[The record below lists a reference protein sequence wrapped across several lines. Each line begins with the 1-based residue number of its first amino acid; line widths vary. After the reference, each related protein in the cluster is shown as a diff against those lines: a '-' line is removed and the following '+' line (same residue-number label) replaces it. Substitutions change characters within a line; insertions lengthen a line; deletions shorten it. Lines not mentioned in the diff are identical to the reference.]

1 MRGIIFIFISIV
13 YVSDGFRAGMLPL
26 GLRRGSSDGS
36 LAPRVDGGAL
46 TINKPKRREA
56 RKQMSSYESQGPRSD
71 FARTPSAIGTALNF
85 LTTVWDF
92 SRPHTLI
99 GSAISL
105 VCLYLYAVPPSLW
118 MSFPFLK
125 SLLECAIPS
134 LLMNLYITGLNQLTD
149 IEIDKINKPY
159 LPLASGVLS
168 YSHALLIVLG
178 SLFAALQLT
187 SLVSYPLKMTVVGS
201 AIFGTMYSLP
211 PFRLKRFPLLA
222 AICIVAVRGSLVNLG
237 FFLQAKTAVMGIPVG
252 NSLKELMMTATSQFP
267 ESVAATAFFA
277 VFGTIIAIMKD
288 IPDIVG
294 DRLFSIPSFSV
305 KLGAKRVFDFAWQLL
320 FSLLSLSAF
329 ACSASVIPTLL
340 HAGANKAVLGN
351 SLSRVASSVVL
362 FALSKDVKK
371 RASVVKPEDSDSV
384 FKYYMQMWNIF
395 YACYIILP
403 FLR

>member
-1 MRGIIFIFISIV
+1 
-13 YVSDGFRAGMLPL
+13 
-26 GLRRGSSDGS
+26 
-36 LAPRVDGGAL
+36 
-46 TINKPKRREA
+46 
-56 RKQMSSYESQGPRSD
+56 
-71 FARTPSAIGTALNF
+71 
-85 LTTVWDF
+85 
-92 SRPHTLI
+92 
-99 GSAISL
+99 
-105 VCLYLYAVPPSLW
+105 
-118 MSFPFLK
+118 
-125 SLLECAIPS
+125 
-134 LLMNLYITGLNQLTD
+134 MNLYITGLNQLTD

-159 LPLASGVLS
+159 LPLASGALS
-168 YSHALLIVLG
+168 YSHGLFIVLG
-178 SLFAALQLT
+178 SFFAALKLT
-187 SLVSYPLKMTVVGS
+187 SPVSYPLKMTVVGS
-201 AIFGTMYSLP
+201 AIFGTIYSLP

-237 FFLQAKTAVMGIPVG
+237 FYLQAKTAVMGIPVG
-252 NSLKELMMTATSQFP
+252 NSLMELMKTATSQFP

-305 KLGAKRVFDFAWQLL
+305 KLGAKRVFAFAWQLL

-329 ACSASVIPTLL
+329 ACSASVVPTLL
-340 HAGANKAVLGN
+340 QVGANRVTVGN
-351 SLSRVASSVVL
+351 LISRLACSVVL
-362 FALSKDVKK
+362 FALSKDVRK

>member
-1 MRGIIFIFISIV
+1 MQRQVVLVCLILVSGAAFRGR
-13 YVSDGFRAGMLPL
+13 VSHRG
-26 GLRRGSSDGS
+26 GLRTRHRYAASVVNMKGRS
-36 LAPRVDGGAL
+36 RAL
-46 TINKPKRREA
+46 SR
-56 RKQMSSYESQGPRSD
+56 QMSVESAGPTSD
-71 FARTPSAIGTALNF
+71 FAQTPSAINSALNF
-85 LTTVWDF
+85 GTTIWDF

-105 VCLYLYAVPPSLW
+105 FCLYLYAVPPSLW
-118 MSFPFLK
+118 ISVKFFK
-125 SLLECAIPS
+125 SLMECAIPS

-159 LPLASGVLS
+159 LPLASGALA
-168 YSHALLIVLG
+168 YSHGLLIVLG
-178 SLFAALQLT
+178 SLFAAMQLT
-187 SLVSYPLKMTVVGS
+187 NTVSYPLKMTVLGS

-237 FFLQAKTAVMGIPVG
+237 FYLQAKTAVMGIPVG
-252 NSLKELMMTATSQFP
+252 ATLKELMATAISQFP

-305 KLGAKRVFDFAWQLL
+305 KLGAKRVFAFAWQLL
-320 FSLLSLSAF
+320 FSLLSLSAV
-329 ACSASVIPTLL
+329 ACSASVVPSILQ
-340 HAGANKAVLGN
+340 LGF
-351 SLSRVASSVVL
+351 SRATVGNTVSRLACSVVL
-362 FALSKDVKK
+362 FALSKDVRK